1 MAVDFVPQRLEP
13 WGRVHRHDHRLA
25 RPRHRDELA
34 GLVGG
39 QPPLLAVGLNRS
51 YGDSGLNAAGRTI
64 SGRGLDRFIAFDRN
78 AGILRAEAGVSLDE
92 VLRLV
97 VPHGW
102 FLPTTPGTR
111 YVTLGGAVANDV
123 HGKNHHRVGSFGRHV
138 RRLALLRSDLGLV
151 ELTPDQG
158 PELFFAT
165 LGGLGLTGL
174 IAWVEIALAPIA
186 SSQVREETLPYGRL
200 ADFFQLSAESETSHE
215 FVSAWIDCTAKG
227 ANLGRGVL
235 FRGNWAAEGPLQ
247 AHAPDQKLAIP
258 IEAPSG
264 LMNGL
269 TLKAFNT
276 AYYALQKM
284 KRGVALTPYTAAFH
298 PLDAIGGWNKLYG
311 PRGFYQHQFV
321 APPETMQDAVAEALR
336 AISATGQGSF
346 LAVLKTM
353 GPLRS
358 GGLVSFQGPGASL
371 ALDFPNNGPET
382 LALLDRLDDIVIAAG
397 GRIYPAKD
405 GRMSARAFQAGYPE
419 WVELERRRDPLF
431 SSDFWRRV
439 TS

>member
-1 MAVDFVPQRLEP
+1 MAVNFVPEPLEP
-13 WGRVHRHDHRLA
+13 WGRVHRSEHRLA
-25 RPRHRDELA
+25 RPRHLDELP
-34 GLVGG
+34 GLVAGG
-39 QPPLLAVGLNRS
+39 PPLLTVGLNRS

-64 SGRGLDRFIAFDRN
+64 SGRGLDRFIAFDRE
-78 AGILRAEAGVSLDE
+78 AGVLRAEAGVSLDE

-138 RRLALLRSDLGLV
+138 RRLALFRSDRGLV
-151 ELTPDQG
+151 ELSPSDE
-158 PELFFAT
+158 PELFHAT

-186 SSQVREETLPYGRL
+186 SSQVREETLPYERL
-200 ADFFQLSAESETSHE
+200 ADFFAISAESGATHE
-215 FVSAWIDCTAKG
+215 FVSAWVDCTARD
-227 ANLGRGVL
+227 ARLGRGVL
-235 FRGNWAAEGPLQ
+235 FRGNWAAEGPLE
-247 AHAPDQKLAIP
+247 AHAPGQKLTVP
-258 IEAPSG
+258 VEAPPG
-264 LMNGL
+264 LMNAF

-276 AYYALQKM
+276 AYYALQCS

-298 PLDAIGGWNKLYG
+298 PLDAIGGWNRLYG

-321 APPETMQDAVAEALR
+321 VPPESMEDAVAEALR
-336 AISATGQGSF
+336 AIAASGQGSF
-346 LAVLKTM
+346 LAVLKIM

-358 GGLVSFQGPGASL
+358 GGFVSFQGPGASL
-371 ALDFPNNGPET
+371 ALDFPNRGAET
-382 LALLDRLDDIVIAAG
+382 LSLLTRLDDIVTAAG

-405 GRMSARAFQAGYPE
+405 GRMSARAFQTGYPR
-419 WVELERRRDPLF
+419 WVELEQLRDPLF